1 MTNDENK
8 LVEEGRKAKEEL
20 KALKEEASKKAK
32 AEKEVLE
39 ANEKAAAKKKK
50 EDEAAA
56 KAEANKKVKYNLC
69 VRYKGIDDEGDNV
82 KISLKSEGTS
92 LEELLANLKYPK
104 GLFNLVKAS
113 VQKDGKEVCDE
124 IAIAPLVAQ
133 DIFERKNVVVFK
145 KKFGL

>member
-1 MTNDENK
+1 MTNEEK
-8 LVEEGRKAKEEL
+8 KIVEEGKKAKEEL

-92 LEELLANLKYPK
+92 LEELLANLKFPK
-104 GLFNLVKAS
+104 GLFKLVKAS
-113 VQKDGKEVCDE
+113 VKKDGKEVCDE
-124 IAIAPLVAQ
+124 IAVAPLVAQ